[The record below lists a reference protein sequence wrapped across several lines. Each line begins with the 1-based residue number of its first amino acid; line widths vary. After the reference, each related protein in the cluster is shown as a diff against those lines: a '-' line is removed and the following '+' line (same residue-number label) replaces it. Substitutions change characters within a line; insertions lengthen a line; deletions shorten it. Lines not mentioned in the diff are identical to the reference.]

1 MRSPTFRIAASIA
14 VVLLGAFIAIN
25 YFINGKSA
33 SPALDISTS
42 TSVSITGVNGQQLTA
57 SKTNDLRDNEFVTV
71 SGSGYDEKIGIY
83 LTYCVL
89 PIEGERPEECGP
101 FDITGKNNTSI
112 WISSN
117 PPVYGK
123 LIATPF
129 FAGGEFTGKIPVT
142 RFIGD
147 HDCTVEICAITTRA
161 DHTNGDIRTADLFIP
176 VTFHN

>member
-1 MRSPTFRIAASIA
+1 MRSRRFRLAASVA
-14 VVLLGAFIAIN
+14 VVLLVAFIAIN

-42 TSVSITGVNGQQLTA
+42 TSGSVTGEFGQQLTA
-57 SKTNDLRDNEFVTV
+57 SKVENLRDGEFVTV

-129 FAGGEFTGKIPVT
+129 FAGGEFTGKLPVT

-147 HDCTVEICAITTRA
+147 HDCAFEICAITTRA
-161 DHTNGDIRTADLFIP
+161 DHTHGDVRTADLFIP
-176 VTFHN
+176 VTFQE